1 MVTKKYLSVLFI
13 LLLSI
18 PILAKDKNRI
28 TIIPHPVSIN
38 TGEGVFS
45 LNKSTS
51 LITNTSDIKYIK
63 IIKQFAD
70 EFNDIT
76 SASLVLKEPGN
87 KKGDICFF
95 IDTSLVSKIGN
106 EGYKLKITRNKVI
119 ITAVNE
125 SGWFY
130 AGRTLLQLIEQE
142 KKKNKY
148 HYFFPCVEIEDYPRF
163 SWRGLMLDV
172 SRHFF
177 SKEELKSYIHQM
189 AKYKFNI
196 FHLHLTDNQGWRIE
210 IKSLPNLTKV
220 GAWRV
225 PRTGYWK
232 GFLPPQPGE
241 ETTYGGFYTHEDIKE
256 LVAFAKERN
265 VTIIPEIDV
274 PGHSL
279 ALIASYPELSC
290 TKKPQQV
297 LAGDPWNV
305 SRTNV
310 LCVSNDSV
318 YDVLDKIVTEL
329 SMLFPSEYIHIGGDE
344 VNRIY
349 WKKCSSCQSLIKK
362 QKLKDENELQTYFI
376 QRLSNIVKSKG
387 KKVIGWY
394 ENLPGGLIPEMTY
407 MSWKDYKGG
416 IIASQKGHKVVMTPA
431 FFTYLDF
438 YQGDPAMENGPFT
451 VCRLSNCYAF
461 NPEQKDAI
469 SSNILGGQGSLW
481 TEQVPNERKLQYMT
495 WPRGLALAEVLWSP
509 QEKRDWSDFVTRMEA
524 QFPKFEEYG
533 INYSKAFY
541 EPILHLE
548 REDGELFLVIETEV
562 SDLRIFYSF
571 DDCSPDMYYPEYK
584 KQKVKIPKGAHHI
597 RAISY
602 KNGQPIGREINIS
615 IQELLS
621 RIPQ

>member
-1 MVTKKYLSVLFI
+1 
-13 LLLSI
+13 
-18 PILAKDKNRI
+18 
-28 TIIPHPVSIN
+28 
-38 TGEGVFS
+38 
-45 LNKSTS
+45 
-51 LITNTSDIKYIK
+51 
-63 IIKQFAD
+63 
-70 EFNDIT
+70 
-76 SASLVLKEPGN
+76 
-87 KKGDICFF
+87 
-95 IDTSLVSKIGN
+95 
-106 EGYKLKITRNKVI
+106 
-119 ITAVNE
+119 
-125 SGWFY
+125 
-130 AGRTLLQLIEQE
+130 
-142 KKKNKY
+142 
-148 HYFFPCVEIEDYPRF
+148 
-163 SWRGLMLDV
+163 
-172 SRHFF
+172 
-177 SKEELKSYIHQM
+177 M

-387 KKVIGWY
+387 KKVIG
-394 ENLPGGLIPEMTY
+394 
-407 MSWKDYKGG
+407 
-416 IIASQKGHKVVMTPA
+416 
-431 FFTYLDF
+431 
-438 YQGDPAMENGPFT
+438 
-451 VCRLSNCYAF
+451 
-461 NPEQKDAI
+461 
-469 SSNILGGQGSLW
+469 
-481 TEQVPNERKLQYMT
+481 
-495 WPRGLALAEVLWSP
+495 
-509 QEKRDWSDFVTRMEA
+509 
-524 QFPKFEEYG
+524 
-533 INYSKAFY
+533 
-541 EPILHLE
+541 
-548 REDGELFLVIETEV
+548 
-562 SDLRIFYSF
+562 RI
-571 DDCSPDMYYPEYK
+571 
-584 KQKVKIPKGAHHI
+584 
-597 RAISY
+597 
-602 KNGQPIGREINIS
+602 
-615 IQELLS
+615 
-621 RIPQ
+621 

>member
-76 SASLVLKEPGN
+76 NASLVLKEPGN

-196 FHLHLTDNQGWRIE
+196 FI
-210 IKSLPNLTKV
+210 
-220 GAWRV
+220 
-225 PRTGYWK
+225 
-232 GFLPPQPGE
+232 
-241 ETTYGGFYTHEDIKE
+241 
-256 LVAFAKERN
+256 
-265 VTIIPEIDV
+265 
-274 PGHSL
+274 
-279 ALIASYPELSC
+279 
-290 TKKPQQV
+290 
-297 LAGDPWNV
+297 
-305 SRTNV
+305 
-310 LCVSNDSV
+310 
-318 YDVLDKIVTEL
+318 
-329 SMLFPSEYIHIGGDE
+329 
-344 VNRIY
+344 
-349 WKKCSSCQSLIKK
+349 
-362 QKLKDENELQTYFI
+362 
-376 QRLSNIVKSKG
+376 
-387 KKVIGWY
+387 
-394 ENLPGGLIPEMTY
+394 
-407 MSWKDYKGG
+407 
-416 IIASQKGHKVVMTPA
+416 
-431 FFTYLDF
+431 FT
-438 YQGDPAMENGPFT
+438 
-451 VCRLSNCYAF
+451 
-461 NPEQKDAI
+461 
-469 SSNILGGQGSLW
+469 
-481 TEQVPNERKLQYMT
+481 
-495 WPRGLALAEVLWSP
+495 
-509 QEKRDWSDFVTRMEA
+509 
-524 QFPKFEEYG
+524 
-533 INYSKAFY
+533 
-541 EPILHLE
+541 
-548 REDGELFLVIETEV
+548 
-562 SDLRIFYSF
+562 
-571 DDCSPDMYYPEYK
+571 
-584 KQKVKIPKGAHHI
+584 
-597 RAISY
+597 
-602 KNGQPIGREINIS
+602 
-615 IQELLS
+615 
-621 RIPQ
+621 